1 MCTKVRSNSSKA
13 AAEGVKE
20 GSITVFLALSLTL
33 LAAIFLSTVEAA
45 RTQGARTYF
54 TLICNSGID
63 SLFSQYHLKLWEDYR
78 LLGLEHYSDEQLC
91 EEFKDFTAPYMTADN
106 FYPLKQLSAEV
117 AEKTLITDLEGE
129 IFEDQVLDYMKY
141 GIMVSVMDGSAMEA
155 LLDTV
160 TDGASLFG
168 LQESYMEHSVSAV
181 RLEESLEAI
190 DESLGYQDEL
200 FDSAYKAARRY
211 DGSDFRKRLSDLRN
225 ELERIP
231 KMVSD
236 YRDAA
241 DKLGKEL
248 SNTKQRYDDEIRNG
262 KLKEST
268 AKSLLSEMEKYS
280 SYVDEDGKR
289 RLEVEKLPAEAEENI
304 QLIDD
309 MIAESEYIDDYI
321 SSYVYEDEFDPG
333 PDLYSLWAPVR
344 SMMASYN
351 GLDLG
356 LNKGIEDKE
365 KESKLESISRL
376 LDGDILDLL
385 VPDGM
390 MPKSDKLDLTEAP
403 SSDCFSGY
411 DHCRRN
417 IPDRIYISEYMIQHL
432 NYYGRG
438 SFGDGEKA
446 KGSGALELEYV
457 LYGKESDRDNL
468 YSAVMELLTL
478 RSGLN
483 LVHIF
488 SDSEKRSQAHQLA
501 LAITGALGFTP
512 IVGVMSFFIMSVWAL
527 GQAFADVKKLL
538 SGGKVRLMHTRDT
551 FELSLEGLLDM
562 AGGTISES
570 SDKDESGLCYRD
582 YLRLFLVQRQGTK
595 QDYRCMDMIQMAL
608 RKDQKDYLMKSCA
621 GELTLRSTV
630 NTGHIFTEALSF
642 LGHETESSRY
652 TMSAETSFAY

>member
-1 MCTKVRSNSSKA
+1 
-13 AAEGVKE
+13 
-20 GSITVFLALSLTL
+20 
-33 LAAIFLSTVEAA
+33 
-45 RTQGARTYF
+45 
-54 TLICNSGID
+54 
-63 SLFSQYHLKLWEDYR
+63 
-78 LLGLEHYSDEQLC
+78 
-91 EEFKDFTAPYMTADN
+91 
-106 FYPLKQLSAEV
+106 
-117 AEKTLITDLEGE
+117 
-129 IFEDQVLDYMKY
+129 
-141 GIMVSVMDGSAMEA
+141 
-155 LLDTV
+155 
-160 TDGASLFG
+160 
-168 LQESYMEHSVSAV
+168 
-181 RLEESLEAI
+181 
-190 DESLGYQDEL
+190 
-200 FDSAYKAARRY
+200 
-211 DGSDFRKRLSDLRN
+211 
-225 ELERIP
+225 
-231 KMVSD
+231 
-236 YRDAA
+236 
-241 DKLGKEL
+241 
-248 SNTKQRYDDEIRNG
+248 
-262 KLKEST
+262 
-268 AKSLLSEMEKYS
+268 MEKYS

-289 RLEVEKLPAEAEENI
+289 RLEVERLPAEAEENI

-309 MIAESEYIDDYI
+309 MIAESEYIDDYL

-417 IPDRIYISEYMIQHL
+417 IPDRIYISEYMLQHL

-438 SFGDGEKA
+438 SFGDGEKI

-562 AGGTISES
+562 ADGAIRES

-608 RKDQKDYLMKSCA
+608 RKDQKDYLMKRCA
-621 GELTLRSTV
+621 GELTLRSRVTA
-630 NTGHIFTEALSF
+630 GHIFTETLTF